1 MNQVKVKTLKQTR
14 NFYNFELEK
23 EGLIEKQR
31 DEFLKAK
38 KSLKESL
45 RKKKNPEKKKRMN
58 ILVGVIKNE

>member
-38 KSLKESL
+38 KIIE
-45 RKKKNPEKKKRMN
+45 RIIKKKEESGEKE
-58 ILVGVIKNE
+58 KNEYLSRGY